1 MRLSALA
8 IYILLLANLVVVL
21 YLVLQRSKAASP
33 AEPSAVISQ
42 ADKLFSAM
50 KDYSAELQSVAGQAN
65 YTDDGEKKSGKDAV
79 RRNLVALEMARM
91 ALGRLDERRDRDSLL
106 SFVIMT
112 QYMIPSPPSF
122 SHFTEGKF
130 EDGQYIPGKNE
141 PYANTS
147 RLESMHDDFI
157 VLLTAMLKDA
167 S

>member
-50 KDYSAELQSVAGQAN
+50 KDYSAELQSLAGQAN

-122 SHFTEGKF
+122 FAF
-130 EDGQYIPGKNE
+130 Y
-141 PYANTS
+141 
-147 RLESMHDDFI
+147 
-157 VLLTAMLKDA
+157 
-167 S
+167 